1 MVNDICWNVQVYAV
15 EASSIAMHANKLV
28 AANKVDEV
36 IKVVS
41 GKIEEIELPE
51 QVDVIIS
58 EPMGY
63 MLLNERMLETFLHA
77 KKFLKPG
84 GKMFPSRGDLHLA
97 PFTDEALY
105 MEQFNKVRSTFLY
118 DHHHDALTI
127 CIIAGQFLV
136 PRIFPWGEPVVS
148 EKCGSDGVL
157 PAAYRGHL
165 RRQHLHGQN
174 PAIRHRLPGSSR
186 NRPPPHRNP
195 SGVPHAA
202 GDNCSTHSTVE
213 VIVYNNKLPKIS
225 QTGTVHGIAF
235 WFDVAFIGTN
245 NTVWLSTAPTQPLTH
260 WYQVMFFRALRRR
273 IIIII

>member
-84 GKMFPSRGDLHLA
+84 GRMFPSR
-97 PFTDEALY
+97 Y
-105 MEQFNKVRSTFLY
+105 
-118 DHHHDALTI
+118 
-127 CIIAGQFLV
+127 
-136 PRIFPWGEPVVS
+136 
-148 EKCGSDGVL
+148 
-157 PAAYRGHL
+157 
-165 RRQHLHGQN
+165 
-174 PAIRHRLPGSSR
+174 
-186 NRPPPHRNP
+186 
-195 SGVPHAA
+195 
-202 GDNCSTHSTVE
+202 
-213 VIVYNNKLPKIS
+213 
-225 QTGTVHGIAF
+225 
-235 WFDVAFIGTN
+235 VA
-245 NTVWLSTAPTQPLTH
+245 
-260 WYQVMFFRALRRR
+260 R
-273 IIIII
+273 